1 MAAGNKPLKKTESIV
16 APTTLN
22 CMCCN
27 NELSAKEFYDS
38 DSYLHRSVGKIPYC
52 KECLDKFYHDYLDKY
67 EKMEYANP
75 DRKAIERICMM
86 LDLYYSDKIFDSA
99 VKLSKQEK
107 MAETPFISLYFKQVK
122 MYQYRSR
129 NYDTT
134 IQEKYKMA
142 QDRDSAMSIYSDDDA
157 HKSEKVQRGIELFGE
172 GFSDD
177 DYVYLCREY
186 GDWTTRHECN
196 TKAQE
201 QLFKQICHAQLNLLK
216 AERSGADTRDIKD
229 LSQTFQNLL
238 DSANLK
244 PKQNA
249 GDAISD
255 AQTFG
260 TLIDKWENTRP
271 IPEVESDLADVDGLG
286 KYLDI
291 FFKGG
296 LARSLGLDIEYSKQ
310 YDEYMSRYTVN
321 KPEYDEYEGGN
332 GVSREIHE
340 AIFGSD
346 PEENNVGE

>member
-52 KECLDKFYHDYLDKY
+52 KECLDKLYRDYLDKY
-67 EKMEYANP
+67 EKLEYANP

-107 MAETPFISLYFKQVK
+107 MAETPFISLYLKQVK
-122 MYQYRSR
+122 MYQYRSK

-134 IQEKYKMA
+134 IQEKYKA
-142 QDRDSAMSIYSDDDA
+142 AKDKDSAISIYSDDDT
-157 HKSEKVQRGIELFGE
+157 HKSEEVQRGIELFGN

-177 DYVYLCREY
+177 DYIYLCKEY

-201 QLFKQICHAQLNLLK
+201 ELIKQICHARLNLLK
-216 AERSGADTRDIKD
+216 AERSGSDTKD
-229 LSQTFQNLL
+229 LMVTF
-238 DSANLK
+238 LK
-244 PKQNA
+244 AMEAAKLQPKQNS
-249 GDAISD
+249 SD
-255 AQTFG
+255 VVSDTQTFG

-271 IPEVESDLADVDGLG
+271 IPEVDADLVDVDGLG
-286 KYLDI
+286 KYLDV

-310 YDEYMSRYTVN
+310 YDEYMGRYTVN
-321 KPEYDEYEGGN
+321 RPEYDEYEGGSDA
-332 GVSREIHE
+332 SREIHE